1 MKSPAYRALS
11 LSAHRIIA
19 RIRVELAHHA
29 GKDNGKLP
37 VTFRD
42 FHNFGVRWNSIS
54 SAIRE
59 ADALGFIRI
68 TRYGKASNAEF
79 RIPNMFALTHLPTND
94 GQTAATDDW
103 RGIKTIEEA
112 EAIAEAARKAPARYG
127 KFPKKTRRP
136 KTDLRYRNGSEDGYR
151 NDISTPPVLD
161 TETVS
166 LPRVETVAPSI
177 SRADA
182 GTSILGASA
191 DAKPV
196 VPADDWRR
204 NSKTAAERLDER
216 FDGIP
221 DFLRRTVN

>member
-1 MKSPAYRALS
+1 MSVWKNRPDGRTVRRNKISGQWTWWNREALESPAYRALS

-19 RIRVELAHHA
+19 RIRVELCHHA

-68 TRYGKASNAEF
+68 TRYGRASNAEF

-112 EAIAEAARKAPARYG
+112 EELCRN
-127 KFPKKTRRP
+127 RP
-136 KTDLRYRNGSEDGYR
+136 
-151 NDISTPPVLD
+151 
-161 TETVS
+161 
-166 LPRVETVAPSI
+166 
-177 SRADA
+177 
-182 GTSILGASA
+182 
-191 DAKPV
+191 
-196 VPADDWRR
+196 
-204 NSKTAAERLDER
+204 
-216 FDGIP
+216 
-221 DFLRRTVN
+221 